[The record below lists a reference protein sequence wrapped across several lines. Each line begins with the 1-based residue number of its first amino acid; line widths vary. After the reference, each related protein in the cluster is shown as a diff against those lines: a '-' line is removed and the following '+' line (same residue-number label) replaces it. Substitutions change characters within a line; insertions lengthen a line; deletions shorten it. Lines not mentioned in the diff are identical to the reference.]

1 MTLSAH
7 KVLFSLITF
16 AALLGFGWVLIVY
29 VLSFR
34 AAQWAVDRIDDGM
47 TPRRPALR
55 RVRQGGYR
63 PAYRTSYARNTY
75 MR

>member
-7 KVLFSLITF
+7 KILFSLITF

-34 AAQWAVDRIDDGM
+34 AAQWVVDRIEDGM
-47 TPRRPALR
+47 VPRRPAMR
-55 RVRQGGYR
+55 PARQRVYR
-63 PAYRTSYARNTY
+63 PAYRTSYARSSY
-75 MR
+75 MH

>member
-34 AAQWAVDRIDDGM
+34 AAQWVVDRIEDGM
-47 TPRRPALR
+47 VPRRPALSPVR
-55 RVRQGGYR
+55 RAYR
-63 PAYRTSYARNTY
+63 PVYRTPHYRNSY

>member
-7 KVLFSLITF
+7 KVLFSLVTL

-34 AAQWAVDRIDDGM
+34 AAQWVVDKIEEGM
-47 TPRRPALR
+47 VPRRPALR
-55 RVRQGGYR
+55 PVRQPR
-63 PAYRTSYARNTY
+63 LRTAYRAPYYRNAYT
-75 MR
+75 R

>member
-34 AAQWAVDRIDDGM
+34 AAQWVVDRIEDGM
-47 TPRRPALR
+47 VPRRPALR
-55 RVRQGGYR
+55 PVRRAYR
-63 PAYRTSYARNTY
+63 PAPYYRNSYTR
-75 MR
+75 

>member
-7 KVLFSLITF
+7 KVLFSVITL

-34 AAQWAVDRIDDGM
+34 AAQWVVDRIEDGM
-47 TPRRPALR
+47 VPRRLALR
-55 RVRQGGYR
+55 PVHPARAPYR
-63 PAYRTSYARNTY
+63 PSYYRDVY

>member
-7 KVLFSLITF
+7 KVLFSLITL

-34 AAQWAVDRIDDGM
+34 AAQWVVDRIEDGM
-47 TPRRPALR
+47 APRRVALR
-55 RVRQGGYR
+55 PVRQGGYH
-63 PAYRTSYARNTY
+63 PAYRTSYARSSY

>member
-7 KVLFSLITF
+7 KVLFSLITL
-16 AALLGFGWVLIVY
+16 AALLGFGWLLIVY

-34 AAQWAVDRIDDGM
+34 AAQWVVDRIEDGM
-47 TPRRPALR
+47 APRRPALR
-55 RVRQGGYR
+55 PLRPARVRASYR
-63 PAYRTSYARNTY
+63 SSYYRDAY

>member
-34 AAQWAVDRIDDGM
+34 AAQWVVDRIEDGM
-47 TPRRPALR
+47 APRRPAMR
-55 RVRQGGYR
+55 PVRQAYR
-63 PAYRTSYARNTY
+63 PAYRTSYARSSY